1 MCTSMQ
7 GIYSI
12 LWSTILRDAIFCHHG
27 RLIVHVM
34 KNNGLTSVG
43 KQSSLTLKSSY
54 FKSREVQD
62 DPALEHR

>member
-34 KNNGLTSVG
+34 KNNGLTSVE
-43 KQSSLTLKSSY
+43 KEELTDTGILL
-54 FKSREVQD
+54 FQE
-62 DPALEHR
+62 